1 MDFIATI
8 KDLIRK
14 ATKEEP
20 GYVCL
25 KIPYGK
31 GLKIGDT
38 YIYAEPCTSGKQ
50 IYRVFAPQSIAIK
63 RVDETGNIIN
73 KKNDV

>member
-8 KDLIRK
+8 KDLIRR

-25 KIPYGK
+25 KIPHGK

-38 YIYAEPCTSGKQ
+38 YIYSEHCTSGKQ
-50 IYRVFAPQSIAIK
+50 IFRVFAPQSISIK
-63 RVDETGNIIN
+63 RVDENGNIIT